1 MLYALI
7 MAGGT
12 GSRLWPRSRRDR
24 PKQFLDITSHRT
36 MLQETYERIVPLIPP
51 ERVFVITNNG
61 YTSAVRSQLPDLPDA
76 NILGEPEGHGTA
88 PAIGLGALVLRRLD
102 PEAVM
107 AVLTA
112 DHLIRD
118 TAGFLRALQAAQKV
132 AAQGYLVTL
141 GIQPNQAETGYGY
154 IHRHEYL
161 GQFDGYE
168 AYQVERFA
176 EKPDRATAEQFVQ
189 SGEWYWNS
197 GMFVWQVGT
206 ILREIERFMPRLH
219 RQLVAIEAILGT
231 ASEREALEPIWSQ
244 IQDQTIDF
252 GVMERAENVAVIP
265 VNIGW
270 SDVGNWATLFDLL
283 PSDTHNNVVIGEHL
297 GVETHNS
304 LIYSPNRLVAT
315 VGVQNLVIVDTEDA
329 LLVCPRDRAQ
339 EVKALVDA
347 LKRDNKQ
354 KYL

>member
-24 PKQFLDITSHRT
+24 PKQFLDIVSQRT
-36 MLQETYERIVPLIPP
+36 MLQETYERVMPLIPP
-51 ERVFVITNNG
+51 ARVFVITNNG
-61 YTSAVRSQLPDLPDA
+61 YTAAVREQLPDLPQA

-88 PAIGLGALVLRRLD
+88 PAIGLGAITLRQRD
-102 PEAVM
+102 PEAIM

-118 TAGFLRALQAAQKV
+118 PASFRRALQGAEHV
-132 AAQGYLVTL
+132 AKQGYLVTL
-141 GIQPNQAETGYGY
+141 GIQPSHPETGYGY

-161 GQFDGYE
+161 GRFEGCE

-176 EKPDRATAEQFVQ
+176 EKPDRATAEKFVQ

-197 GMFVWQVGT
+197 GMFVWQVET
-206 ILREIERFMPRLH
+206 ILRAIERFMPRLY
-219 RQLVAIEAILGT
+219 RQLAEIETALGT
-231 ASEREALEPIWSQ
+231 PAARETLEQVWSQ
-244 IQDQTIDF
+244 VQDQTIDF

-265 VNIGW
+265 VNFGW
-270 SDVGNWATLFDLL
+270 SDVGSWATLFDLL

-297 GVETHNS
+297 GVETRNS

-315 VGVQNLVIVDTEDA
+315 VGVQDLVVVDTEDA
-329 LLVCPRDRAQ
+329 LLVCHRDRAQ